1 VEDPFTVD
9 ALLMCAFE
17 FSWRMC
23 RPVKQQPVPMLEAS
37 LLLLNLDTFTSNRY
51 FQRLRAMRQPQ
62 MLMMDLSKS
71 PVLVAKRNV
80 LKSDDFFD
88 RFRNILPDFLS
99 LQTKRVPI
107 PRARWKNLWVCEP
120 PSIVALQQM
129 LAKLVE
135 QALWAMALQSNSA
148 ASAGLRAVTDKDRA
162 DSSAAADPV
171 VLEPWMEDAKPS
183 PRDVKKKK
191 KSRQWGKMHSAPKLC
206 LSVEASTSA
215 EDEELGDT
223 ENLSVNCAT
232 NVLSEDLLG
241 ASMSREETSLVDESD
256 VDLLTSNAMD
266 GYNTSSVNCD
276 LGLEVDG
283 RGISTAEEDGLSS
296 TLPSL
301 VMEERVVSNDEDLD
315 VTNSSSES
323 CGTDQWSTCQVWKP
337 QLMCYVWDQTAQI
350 SIDSRSPEL
359 DISECAP
366 RPWRNSTSLLR
377 RGQWVAPQGDPP
389 HFVSKLSAVARKT
402 FIDID
407 DCDSSTSSSAGSPRL
422 SRSLSP
428 SYLARPAHARSW
440 PLSQPAGK
448 LLRVP

>member
-1 VEDPFTVD
+1 
-9 ALLMCAFE
+9 
-17 FSWRMC
+17 MC
-23 RPVKQQPVPMLEAS
+23 RPVKQQPLPMLEAS
-37 LLLLNLDTFTSNRY
+37 LLLLNLDTFRSNRY

-62 MLMMDLSKS
+62 MLMMELSKS
-71 PVLVAKRNV
+71 PVLVLKRDV

-120 PSIVALQQM
+120 PSIVVLQQM

-148 ASAGLRAVTDKDRA
+148 NSAGMRAVTDKDRA
-162 DSSAAADPV
+162 DSTAAADPV

-191 KSRQWGKMHSAPKLC
+191 KSRQWRKMHSAPKLC
-206 LSVEASTSA
+206 PSFETSTSD
-215 EDEELGDT
+215 EDEELGDA
-223 ENLSVNCAT
+223 ENLSVDCAMK
-232 NVLSEDLLG
+232 VVSEDLLA
-241 ASMSREETSLVDESD
+241 ASVSREETSMADESD
-256 VDLLTSNAMD
+256 VDLPPSNAID
-266 GYNTSSVNCD
+266 GHMSSVNCTS
-276 LGLEVDG
+276 GLEVDG
-283 RGISTAEEDGLSS
+283 SGVSTVDADASS
-296 TLPSL
+296 PTPPSL
-301 VMEERVVSNDEDLD
+301 VMGGRVVSNEEDLD

-337 QLMCYVWDQTAQI
+337 QLMCYIWDQTAQT

-359 DISECAP
+359 DTSECAP
-366 RPWRNSTSLLR
+366 RPWRNSASLLR
-377 RGQWVAPQGDPP
+377 RGQWIAPQGDTP
-389 HFVSKLSAVARKT
+389 HFASKLSAVARKT

-407 DCDSSTSSSAGSPRL
+407 DCDSSTPSSVGSPRL

-428 SYLARPAHARSW
+428 SYLARPAHARIW